1 MARNPFGLPVADDAH
16 RELSMLTGGDRAERI
31 MGNLSDRM
39 SIAENVSGEGG
50 DSKLVSM
57 LDDWMTKEGY
67 DIEEVRAKS
76 LRPATKAET
85 AQLRKEV
92 IQIARSVGVT
102 GKGISVKLINR
113 KTVDII
119 PPYEGLPTA
128 FFRKMEAHLKK
139 NGWMSWPEGMPW
151 VSPNW
156 PEVRDITSSIGNLM
170 KPGDVTETE
179 DVPWD
184 AEDSL
189 EEARGMGTYGNVT
202 PGVEPYFHKP
212 KSREPRKPGLM
223 GSKHEAALKKGY
235 VDFGLIDVRNA
246 KGMSDY
252 KVAEHI
258 VAAMKNGVSFIRD
271 PDGILANVLRW
282 PVNDLG
288 NKIKWEIA
296 GEYEEQG
303 SYASEGEDWDEE
315 ERLGK
320 AAKMA
325 NAATVS
331 IKPVKG
337 KTGSGYKVVMKPS
350 QEQIDRKCF
359 PQKRR

>member
-16 RELSMLTGGDRAERI
+16 RELSMLTGGDRAEHI

-39 SIAENVSGEGG
+39 PLDENVSGEGG
-50 DSKLVSM
+50 ESKLVSM

-67 DIEEVRAKS
+67 DISDDE
-76 LRPATKAET
+76 
-85 AQLRKEV
+85 
-92 IQIARSVGVT
+92 
-102 GKGISVKLINR
+102 
-113 KTVDII
+113 
-119 PPYEGLPTA
+119 
-128 FFRKMEAHLKK
+128 
-139 NGWMSWPEGMPW
+139 PEQG
-151 VSPNW
+151 SESAGD
-156 PEVRDITSSIGNLM
+156 PEPSNLA
-170 KPGDVTETE
+170 E

-184 AEDSL
+184 DEDPL
-189 EEARGMGTYGNVT
+189 EESRGMGSYSNVT
-202 PGVEPYFHKP
+202 PGVEPYFHRP
-212 KSREPRKPGLM
+212 KHREPRKPGLM

-246 KGMSDY
+246 KSLSDY
-252 KVAEHI
+252 KVAECV

-271 PDGILANVLRW
+271 PEGILANVLRW

-315 ERLGK
+315 EKLGK

-337 KTGSGYKVVMKPS
+337 KTGAGYKVVMKPS